1 MSRSVIAH
9 NVCSAGV
16 IEEFYP
22 VNCLANRG
30 SIGKVPI
37 EILSIMLARN
47 TNK

>member
-9 NVCSAGV
+9 NVYSAGV

-22 VNCLANRG
+22 VNCLASRG

-37 EILSIMLARN
+37 KILSMMLERN